1 MHPTIRAFQPRD
13 PQRCSIKAYVI
24 KSKVNELLLYKLPCV
39 IPGNGHHR
47 SVHCQLLQCE
57 RGLKLALISALA
69 LAISQLI
76 FVHDP
81 SVVVLMFESSLRV
94 KLSLASRDE
103 GTGAKIRFAS
113 LDRRSTPRHM

>member
-1 MHPTIRAFQPRD
+1 MIVDVLNSRSANLTSLDLMQLD
-13 PQRCSIKAYVI
+13 PLASQ
-24 KSKVNELLLYKLPCV
+24 LLLYKLPCV

-81 SVVVLMFESSLRV
+81 CVVVLMFESSLRV
-94 KLSLASRDE
+94 KLSLASIDE
-103 GTGAKIRFAS
+103 GAGAKILRS
-113 LDRRSTPRHM
+113 DRRNTPEQAV